1 MPKYVLGIVLLF
13 CMQASLA
20 ATRDLSFAARMDV
33 AHWHVDDSVLECR
46 LAQPL
51 PLYGEAVF
59 SRRAG
64 ESLRF
69 FLVARDNPMRAGTA
83 ELVSQP
89 PVWAP
94 QQAPRH
100 LGEVG
105 VKRSQRPVTLD
116 GKLAGRMMAELLN
129 GMTPRFLHIAWYSAV
144 EPVEVGV
151 SPVYFQ
157 DAYKQY
163 QHCLNQLLPNNFA
176 QLKRSRVHFATA
188 KTALLPAAIE
198 RLNLIARYAV
208 ADKTVNKI
216 FVAGHTDNVWDS
228 YYNSDLSRRRAQ
240 AVVTYLVGQG
250 VDKKM
255 ITRRHHGERRPLA
268 PNNSDSNRAKNRRV
282 SVLLQR

>member
-1 MPKYVLGIVLLF
+1 MPKYVLGTVLLLW
-13 CMQASLA
+13 MSASLA
-20 ATRDLSFAARMDV
+20 VTRDLSFAARMDV
-33 AHWHVDDSVLECR
+33 AHWHVSDSVLECR

-69 FLVARDNPMRAGTA
+69 FLAARDNPLRAGTA

-94 QQAPRH
+94 SHAPKH
-100 LGEVG
+100 LGEASVE
-105 VKRSQRPVTLD
+105 RSKQPITL
-116 GKLAGRMMAELLN
+116 GEKLASQMMAELLK

-144 EPVEVGV
+144 DPIEVGV

-163 QHCLNQLLPNNFA
+163 LHCVDHLLPHNFDE
-176 QLKRSRVHFATA
+176 LKHSRVHFATD
-188 KTALLPAAIE
+188 KTQLLPAATE
-198 RLNLIARYAV
+198 RLDMVASYAL

-216 FVAGHTDNVWDS
+216 FVDGHTDNVWDS
-228 YYNSDLSRRRAQ
+228 YYNSDLSRRRAK
-240 AVVTYLVGQG
+240 AVVAYLRAKG
-250 VDKKM
+250 VDRKM
-255 ITRRHHGERRPLA
+255 ITRRHHGERRPMV
-268 PNNSDSNRAKNRRV
+268 PNNNDSNRAKNRRV
-282 SVLLQR
+282 TVRLAR